1 MTRRIFLYGATGY
14 SGRLIAAEAC
24 RRHTHG
30 GYRPY
35 EVVLG
40 GRDRVALKEMHST
53 LGLEFV
59 VLALDDQ
66 RQVESVVRDYDVV
79 INAAGPF
86 ARTGVRLAKAAL
98 ATGRSYVDINGEV
111 DVYKAM
117 DDLDPIAKDRNVTL
131 VSGAGFTAT
140 ASDVLVSLALK
151 QLSKRR
157 KSLGGNELGV
167 IRIAMSAIQQFSRG
181 SLETMLRSVREEV
194 VTARHG
200 KLVHVPIGTLERAFD
215 FGTNAPGTDPRT
227 DGRPDTPCARHRI
240 ASAVNTIDTLTA
252 LRTSVREGFDVGRI
266 ESYVEMSET
275 TRVGYQLGAWSAV
288 WLQLPIVQRIDE
300 LQIAQFPEGP
310 DPDERRHNRH
320 TVLLQIE
327 TPLREVC
334 IDWRLETDDS
344 YDFTSRSVL
353 AVAANESLTLRSG
366 WRTPSDVLTA
376 KPPAPVD
383 LATLYPLTNCTFQDR
398 TT

>member
-1 MTRRIFLYGATGY
+1 VFLYGATGY
-14 SGRLIAAEAC
+14 SGRLIAAEA
-24 RRHTHG
+24 RRRLDSG
-30 GYRPY
+30 QPY

-40 GRDRVALKEMHST
+40 GRDRQALAEMHSA
-53 LGLEFV
+53 LNLEFV

-66 RQVESVVRDYDVV
+66 RQVESLIRSFDFDVI

-117 DDLDPIAKDRNVTL
+117 DDLDPIARDRKVTL

-151 QLSKRR
+151 QLSTRGELLAGR
-157 KSLGGNELGV
+157 NELGV

-200 KLVHVPIGTLERAFD
+200 KLVHVPIGRLERTFD
-215 FGTNAPGTDPRT
+215 FGHSSDRL
-227 DGRPDTPCARHRI
+227 RI

-252 LRTSVREGFDVGRI
+252 LRTGVRQGFDVGLI
-266 ESYVEMSET
+266 ESYVEMSEPV
-275 TRVGYQLGAWSAV
+275 RFAYQLGAWSAV
-288 WLQLPIVQRIDE
+288 WLQLPLVQRLNR
-300 LQIAQFPEGP
+300 LQIAQFPDGP
-310 DPDERRHNRH
+310 DEDERRNNRH

-344 YDFTSRSVL
+344 YAFTSRSVL
-353 AVAANESLTLRSG
+353 AVATSPNLTLRYG
-366 WRTPSDVLTA
+366 WRTPADVLTEA
-376 KPPAPVD
+376 PLAPAGIASLDPF
-383 LATLYPLTNCTFQDR
+383 TNCSFQDR
-398 TT
+398 TR